1 MDGVDT
7 MGTTPNR
14 LRELRESAGLTQQDV
29 ADRVNA
35 AAGRQSAVTAAT
47 VSRWETGRAVPVLPN
62 QRRLAGVF
70 RVGVAD
76 LGLPAQPPVRS
87 RSSAEDFYVGDEQD
101 QRVLAS
107 QDEWRA
113 TRQRLNANR
122 HRLSQVAAGLY
133 PTSARLDGTG
143 LIAGP
148 GWIPDQPVDLA
159 AISLTED
166 AGGEPTLDGTEQE
179 TALVRPLQSLTRPY
193 PRYTTAVRDL
203 ARPRLFEDRL
213 SWRLAGLDW
222 SDGKGAM
229 RFGETT
235 YFACADVFESV
246 AHELAYAA
254 LDETGGVRGRGPVMR
269 DLPYRRLVG
278 DPFDLSR
285 RPVMP
290 AISTL
295 TIRRDGDRAEFLM
308 HRRDPRA
315 VAAAGGMLQVIPSGI
330 FQPSSILPAARAA
343 DFDLWRNV
351 QRELA
356 EELLGM
362 PECDGH
368 GRPVDYGAGPFAV
381 LDQARQAG
389 AVRVH
394 CLGVALDALTL
405 VGEILTVLVVDADV
419 FDTLAADFVEHND
432 EGRVEA
438 ERFAFTA
445 DGVAGLLGSGRVA
458 PAGAGCLTLAWQW
471 RDALLAR

>member
-1 MDGVDT
+1 MT
-7 MGTTPNR
+7 ITEAPNR
-14 LRELRESAGLTQQDV
+14 LAELRQAAALTQQEV
-29 ADRVNA
+29 ASRLGA
-35 AAGRQSAVTAAT
+35 PVTAGQ
-47 VSRWETGRAVPVLPN
+47 VSRWERGEVAPSLRY
-62 QRRLAGVF
+62 RRLLAGVF
-70 RVGVAD
+70 GVGVAD
-76 LGLPAQPPVRS
+76 LGLPDGRLPVVRS

-113 TRQRLNANR
+113 TRQRLNGNR

-133 PTSARLDGTG
+133 PQARLDGTG

-148 GWIPDQPVDLA
+148 GWIPEQPVDLA
-159 AISLTED
+159 EVMLTED

-179 TALVRPLQSLTRPY
+179 TTLVRPLQSLTRPY

-222 SDGKGAM
+222 TGGKGSM
-229 RFGETT
+229 GFGETT
-235 YFACADVFESV
+235 YFGCADVFESV

-254 LDETGGVRGRGPVMR
+254 LDEAGGVRGRVALR
-269 DLPYRRLVG
+269 DLPYRRLIG

-295 TIRRDGDRAEFLM
+295 TIRRDGERAEFLM

-343 DFDLWRNV
+343 DFDLWRNI
-351 QRELA
+351 QREFA
-356 EELLGM
+356 EELLGV

-381 LDQARQAG
+381 LDQARASG

-405 VGEILTVLVVDADV
+405 VGEILTVLVVDASV
-419 FDTLAADFVEHND
+419 FDQLAGDFVEHND

-438 ERFAFTA
+438 ERFAFTEA
-445 DGVAGLLGSGRVA
+445 GVSGLFGSGRVA
-458 PAGAGCLTLAWQW
+458 PAGAGCLTLAWKW
-471 RDALLAR
+471 RETLLDR